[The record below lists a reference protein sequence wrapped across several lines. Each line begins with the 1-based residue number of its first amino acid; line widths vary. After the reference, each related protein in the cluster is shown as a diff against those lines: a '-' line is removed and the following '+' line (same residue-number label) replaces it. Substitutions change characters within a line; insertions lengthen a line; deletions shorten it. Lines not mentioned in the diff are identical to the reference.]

1 MTGEYK
7 GLQEVTE
14 GYKGLQEVTRGYK
27 ELEEVKRD
35 YKRLQEVTMGSL
47 GWKGFQENWVVTTC
61 YKGYMKK
68 PWITKG

>member
-1 MTGEYK
+1 M
-7 GLQEVTE
+7 
-14 GYKGLQEVTRGYK
+14 

-61 YKGYMKK
+61 YKGLHKETLDYKRLQGV
-68 PWITKG
+68 TTGY